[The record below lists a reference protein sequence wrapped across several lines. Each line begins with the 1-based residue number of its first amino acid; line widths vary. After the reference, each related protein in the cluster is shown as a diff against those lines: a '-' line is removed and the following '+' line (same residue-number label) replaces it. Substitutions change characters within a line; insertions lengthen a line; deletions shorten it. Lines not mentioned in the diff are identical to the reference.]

1 MSKLVLSRKVGES
14 VLLAGGE
21 IKVTVIRMNGGTVR
35 LLFEAPHDI
44 PIVREEIAE
53 VPVAT

>member
-35 LLFEAPHDI
+35 LLFEVPPDI